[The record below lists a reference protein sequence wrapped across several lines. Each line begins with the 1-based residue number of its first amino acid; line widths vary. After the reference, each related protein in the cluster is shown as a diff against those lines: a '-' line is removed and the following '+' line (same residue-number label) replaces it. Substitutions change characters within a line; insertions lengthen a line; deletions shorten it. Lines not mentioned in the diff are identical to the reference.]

1 MNLILRRVPTLFVE
15 EPGGV
20 TLNIEVQGQDEP
32 QLLITI
38 EDTGVGIPFEVQ
50 DRLFKNSLVQADSST
65 T

>member
-1 MNLILRRVPTLFVE
+1 MNLILRQVPTLFGE

-20 TLNIEVQGQDEP
+20 TLNVEVQGQDEP

-50 DRLFKNSLVQADSST
+50 DRLFKNSFVQADSST